1 MINVFYSEDGRKK
14 LTVKEAAERFL
25 NGTDRRDRPM
35 SDRAEKKMIIASRLK
50 EARKMAGLTQGQVA
64 SQMGLHRPAI
74 SEVEAGNRSVS
85 GEELTAFA
93 SLYEVS
99 VGWLAG
105 EGPTSSTRTTTGSNS
120 HSAT

>member
-1 MINVFYSEDGRKK
+1 
-14 LTVKEAAERFL
+14 
-25 NGTDRRDRPM
+25 
-35 SDRAEKKMIIASRLK
+35 
-50 EARKMAGLTQGQVA
+50 
-64 SQMGLHRPAI
+64 MGLHRPAI

-105 EGPTSSTRTTTGSNS
+105 EGADRLDLYDDRLQLAFRDLKKLKPEDLEKVLTALAAIRREEK
-120 HSAT
+120 

>member
-1 MINVFYSEDGRKK
+1 
-14 LTVKEAAERFL
+14 
-25 NGTDRRDRPM
+25 M
-35 SDRAEKKMIIASRLK
+35 SDRAEKKLIIANRLK

-74 SEVEAGNRSVS
+74 SEIEAGNRSVS

-93 SLYEVS
+93 TLYEVS

-105 EGPTSSTRTTTGSNS
+105 EGAEKLDPYDDRLQLAFRDLKKLKPEDLDKVLTALAAMRREEK
-120 HSAT
+120 